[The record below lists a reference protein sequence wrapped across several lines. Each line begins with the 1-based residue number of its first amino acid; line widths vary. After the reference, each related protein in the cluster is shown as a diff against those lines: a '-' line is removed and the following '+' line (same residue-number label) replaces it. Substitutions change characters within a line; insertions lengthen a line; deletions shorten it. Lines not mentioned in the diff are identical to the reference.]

1 MVRVGGWALHGKLH
15 GFFGWALPL
24 QVGLE
29 QKKKYMSQVIFDGLA
44 AYCFQ
49 NYRTGNSEYSETGAE
64 NECYD

>member
-15 GFFGWALPL
+15 GFFGWAPPL
-24 QVGLE
+24 QAGLE
-29 QKKKYMSQVIFDGLA
+29 QKKKYMSQVISDGLA

-49 NYRTGNSEYSETGAE
+49 NYCTGNSEYPETGAE